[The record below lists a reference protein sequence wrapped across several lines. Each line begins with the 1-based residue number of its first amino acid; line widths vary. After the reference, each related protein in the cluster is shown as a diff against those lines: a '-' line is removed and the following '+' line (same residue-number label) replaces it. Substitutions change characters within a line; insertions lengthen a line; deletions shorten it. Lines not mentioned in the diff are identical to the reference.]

1 MMIKIKPTHED
12 DDDQSKLFVDHLPP
26 LSLSA
31 PAMLNLTFFYT
42 KHFTRRR
49 DGTGQGSGE
58 KFLIHAG
65 TLYEKTTRRRR
76 PSLHLGPSLRR
87 SPLTLKRCWDEID
100 LDGGSVVS
108 LLWIVSNLYLKRCT
122 TGHGNDLPMA
132 WFRNGHQVSSHLA
145 LRIGLMKERVKVY
158 ALDTSLLL
166 SLWLRATAH
175 SFGGRKQIKIP
186 SNIKFPDELIP
197 KVHTECLEWTSFDW
211 ILNQT
216 VTQLTRQLIRR
227 WNSNHREMLLQEVY
241 PFPFPFL
248 SIALQS
254 CEKPSLKDRQHSW
267 TPISY
272 SLDILFLP
280 FQLFYLETT
289 PTHCKLIALIALHT
303 SCCCCCV
310 NIRNYSNIFY
320 PDSGTLFVPSSYHT
334 SLSECTERYHSSD
347 SLGWVFFSQL
357 LLLLQFPSHLH
368 KSHQHLFARNFW
380 TPYLELILTAI
391 ALNH

>member
-42 KHFTRRR
+42 KLFTRRR

-87 SPLTLKRCWDEID
+87 SPLRLKRCWDEID

-145 LRIGLMKERVKVY
+145 LRIGLMKEGVKVY
-158 ALDTSLLL
+158 ALDTSHFSYLFGYGLRLTLLAGENKL
-166 SLWLRATAH
+166 
-175 SFGGRKQIKIP
+175 
-186 SNIKFPDELIP
+186 KFLQ
-197 KVHTECLEWTSFDW
+197 T
-211 ILNQT
+211 LNSRT
-216 VTQLTRQLIRR
+216 
-227 WNSNHREMLLQEVY
+227 N
-241 PFPFPFL
+241 
-248 SIALQS
+248 
-254 CEKPSLKDRQHSW
+254 
-267 TPISY
+267 
-272 SLDILFLP
+272 
-280 FQLFYLETT
+280 
-289 PTHCKLIALIALHT
+289 
-303 SCCCCCV
+303 
-310 NIRNYSNIFY
+310 
-320 PDSGTLFVPSSYHT
+320 
-334 SLSECTERYHSSD
+334 
-347 SLGWVFFSQL
+347 
-357 LLLLQFPSHLH
+357 
-368 KSHQHLFARNFW
+368 
-380 TPYLELILTAI
+380 
-391 ALNH
+391 